1 LSKCFFIATIKVYL
15 VLKIKKMNI
24 QFYAK
29 NVDLTEKIKD
39 YVNEKIGA
47 LDRYGLNF
55 SSVRV
60 DISKDSR
67 HQKGEVFRFEANMKI
82 LGNKMIRAEASS
94 GDILS
99 SVDIVKD
106 KLEIQ
111 ITKLKD
117 KIKR

>member
-1 LSKCFFIATIKVYL
+1 
-15 VLKIKKMNI
+15 MNI

-39 YVNEKIGA
+39 YVEEKIGA

-60 DISKDSR
+60 DISQDSH
-67 HQKGEVFRFEANMKI
+67 HQKGDVFRFEANMTI
-82 LGNKMIRAEASS
+82 MGNKMVRAEASA
-94 GDILS
+94 GDIMS
-99 SVDIVKD
+99 AIDIVKD

-111 ITKLKD
+111 ITKIKD
-117 KIKR
+117 RLRG

>member
-1 LSKCFFIATIKVYL
+1 
-15 VLKIKKMNI
+15 MNI

-29 NVDLTEKIKD
+29 NVDLTQQLRD
-39 YVNEKIGA
+39 YTQEKIGS

-60 DISKDSR
+60 DISQDSH
-67 HQKGEVFRFEANMKI
+67 HQKGDVFRFEANMTI
-82 LGNKMIRAEASS
+82 MGNKTIRAEASA
-94 GDILS
+94 GDVMSAI
-99 SVDIVKD
+99 DIVKD

-111 ITKLKD
+111 ITKIKD